1 MTYKAKKTFLRFKE
15 GEQIEKVEKNW
26 LDEKLVELI
35 GEEVKEKPLSVK
47 NKSRIKDFVE
57 DIMDDGKRNRS
68 NRKKKKKVN

>member
-1 MTYKAKKTFLRFKE
+1 MTYKAKKTFLWFKE